1 MHDKIPDLNS
11 LRIFAKVAEKQSFT
25 TASMSLGIS
34 QSLVS
39 KCIKRLEDDLGVKLL
54 LRSPRQISLTAA
66 GHDFYA
72 YCARILDEVG
82 DAVTA
87 ARRINAEVSGHLRV
101 FSTQGL
107 GQMLVLPVV
116 SSFMRSYPAISV
128 DLMLGSLINLIEH
141 HIDLAIRMTNKTD
154 PALHHTSMA
163 YRNIATLSLIACASP
178 DYLRNFGAPARPE
191 DLVDH
196 NCLLHSTKTTQSTW
210 YFNGPAGRYG
220 VHPSGTFS
228 SNTSST
234 ILAAALQG
242 CGIGLFL
249 QPSVAAHIESG
260 RLVSLFPEEICATR
274 MLTAIYPRSEPL
286 PRKLAVFLDH
296 LETYYAQTF
305 AARPKNGPRLSVAH

>member
-25 TASMSLGIS
+25 AASMSLGIS

-54 LRSPRQISLTAA
+54 LRSPRQISLTDA
-66 GHDFYA
+66 GRDFYA

-101 FSTQGL
+101 FSTQGV

-116 SSFMRSYPAISV
+116 SSFMRSHPAITV

-163 YRNIATLSLIACASP
+163 YKNIATLRLVACASP
-178 DYLRNFGAPARPE
+178 AYLRNFGTPQRPE
-191 DLVDH
+191 ELVDH
-196 NCLLHSTKTTQSTW
+196 NCLLHSSKTTQSTW
-210 YFNGPAGRYG
+210 YFHGPQGRYG

-234 ILAAALQG
+234 ILEAALQG

-249 QPSVAAHIESG
+249 QPAVAGYIQSG
-260 RLVSLFPEEICATR
+260 QLVSLFPEPTCSTR
-274 MLTAIYPRSEPL
+274 TLTAIYPRAEPL

-296 LETYYAQTF
+296 LTDYYERAFGAQ
-305 AARPKNGPRLSVAH
+305 RKGGPRLVSH